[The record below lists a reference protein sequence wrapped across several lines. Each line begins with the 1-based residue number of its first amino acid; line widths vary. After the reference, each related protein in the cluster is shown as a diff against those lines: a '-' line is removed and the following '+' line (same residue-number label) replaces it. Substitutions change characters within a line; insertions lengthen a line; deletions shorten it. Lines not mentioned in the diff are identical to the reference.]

1 MFKAHFQKP
10 WWSAWY
16 RIQAKRNSN
25 YPFMWWLIV
34 LQYEVWLLFSSWC
47 KYWWSEDQEAGWGSE
62 VAVPLWL
69 QSGVRSI
76 SLQCV
81 MLLILLH
88 GLLAVPTCWA
98 AFNSCADFD
107 LSYFFHGISIF
118 SVTCVRN
125 TQPKLR
131 MSKPC
136 WCLPYVDLSWDI
148 FFLISLI
155 YSTSQSPYGYCFFL
169 YSSGSLSFAFQ
180 RFATETI
187 LSGTLLCAWF
197 I

>member
-1 MFKAHFQKP
+1 MTDCPAIWGLITLHDANSGGQK
-10 WWSAWY
+10 
-16 RIQAKRNSN
+16 
-25 YPFMWWLIV
+25 L
-34 LQYEVWLLFSSWC
+34 
-47 KYWWSEDQEAGWGSE
+47 AGGTE
-62 VAVPLWL
+62 VAVALWL
-69 QSGVRSI
+69 QSGVRSV
-76 SLQCV
+76 SLQYI

-88 GLLAVPTCWA
+88 GWLAVPTCWD

-107 LSYFFHGISIF
+107 LSYFFPGISIF

-136 WCLPYVDLSWDI
+136 WCLPYVDLSRDI

-155 YSTSQSPYGYCFFL
+155 YSASQSPYGYCFIV

-187 LSGTLLCAWF
+187 LSGTSLCAWF